1 MKRSVIVTGPYGVGK
16 SEFAIQYALTH
27 APCFLADLDVLNP
40 YFRPREIHA
49 YLKEHDVV
57 VIGNNT
63 SNSTNLDLPGLSGD
77 VGTYIQSDVRVIVDL
92 AGSIAGT
99 HPLTLFRDVLDRC
112 EVWLVINLMREES
125 KLEDIRVFISDL
137 ERQNLSVTG
146 LVHNT
151 HLLSETNLEMLRK
164 SNETIMK
171 FSQDVKIPIV
181 WTMLDRRFMIDLKH
195 EINSPILPVDHWALR
210 ARWMKGESI

>member
-1 MKRSVIVTGPYGVGK
+1 MKQSVICTGPYGVGK
-16 SEFAIQYALTH
+16 SEFAIQYALTQ

-40 YFRPREIHA
+40 YFRPREIHGF
-49 YLKEHDVV
+49 LKDHGVI

-63 SNSTNLDLPGLSGD
+63 NNSTNLDLPGLSGD
-77 VGTYIQSDVRVIVDL
+77 VGVYIQRGERVIVDL

-99 HPLTLFRDVLDRC
+99 HPLTLFKDMLDRC

-125 KLEDIRVFISDL
+125 SLDQLEQFITDL
-137 ERQNLSVTG
+137 KKQNLLVSG

-151 HLLSETNLEMLRK
+151 HLLDQTDLALIRSSHKQIE
-164 SNETIMK
+164 K
-171 FSQDVKIPIV
+171 FAQKVKIPVV
-181 WTMLDRRFMIDLKH
+181 WTMLDRRFMVDLKH

-210 ARWMKGESI
+210 AEWMKGDSF

>member
-1 MKRSVIVTGPYGVGK
+1 MKRSVICTGPYGVGK
-16 SEFAIQYALTH
+16 SEFAIQYALTQ

-40 YFRPREIHA
+40 YFRPREIHGF
-49 YLKEHDVV
+49 LKDHGVI

-63 SNSTNLDLPGLSGD
+63 NNSTNLDLPGLSGD
-77 VGTYIQSDVRVIVDL
+77 VGVYIQRGERVIVDL

-99 HPLTLFRDVLDRC
+99 HPLTLFKDVLDRC

-125 KLEDIRVFISDL
+125 HLDQLEQFITDL
-137 ERQNLSVTG
+137 KAQDLIVTG

-151 HLLSETNLEMLRK
+151 HLLDETDLALIRTAHRQIEQFAQK
-164 SNETIMK
+164 
-171 FSQDVKIPIV
+171 VKIPVV
-181 WTMLDRRFMIDLKH
+181 WTMLDRRFMVDLKH

-210 ARWMKGESI
+210 AEWMKGDSF